1 MSLLEKLTADQQ
13 AARRSHDEATLGTL
27 QLVLAALKNE
37 RITLGRELTDA
48 DGEQIIRRQV
58 KQLRDANQD
67 FVRAGRTDLS
77 GKTEQ
82 EIKVLEAYLPQ
93 ALSEAELSAIVDE
106 VLGQAGPNPN
116 IGQLTGQV
124 MAKVKG
130 RADGA
135 QVRNLLSK
143 RLT

>member
-1 MSLLEKLTADQQ
+1 MSLLEKLTVDQQ
-13 AARRSHDEATLGTL
+13 NARRNHDEATLGTL

-37 RITLGRELTDA
+37 RITLGRELVDA

-93 ALSEAELSAIVDE
+93 ALNEAELAAIVDE
-106 VLGQAGPNPN
+106 VISSAGAQPNL
-116 IGQLTGQV
+116 GQLTGQV

-135 QVRNLLSK
+135 QVRDLLSK

>member
-1 MSLLEKLTADQQ
+1 MSLLERLTIDQQ
-13 AARRSHDEATLGTL
+13 NARRNHDEATLGTL

-37 RITLGRELTDA
+37 RITLGREIVDA
-48 DGEQIIRRQV
+48 DAEQIIRRQV
-58 KQLRDANQD
+58 KQLREANLD

-93 ALSEAELSAIVDE
+93 ALSEAELAAIVDE
-106 VLGQAGPNPN
+106 VISSAGAQPNL
-116 IGQLTGQV
+116 GQLTGQV

-135 QVRNLLSK
+135 QVRDLLSK

>member
-1 MSLLEKLTADQQ
+1 MSLLEQLTADQQ
-13 AARRSHDEATLGTL
+13 AARRNHDEATLGTL

-77 GKTEQ
+77 QKTEQ

-93 ALSEAELSAIVDE
+93 PLSDAELVTIVEE
-106 VLGQAGPNPN
+106 VLTAAGPNPN
-116 IGQLTGQV
+116 LGQLTGQV

-135 QVRNLLSK
+135 RVRELLSN

>member
-1 MSLLEKLTADQQ
+1 MSLLEQLTADQQ
-13 AARRSHDEATLGTL
+13 SARRNHDEATLGTL

-77 GKTEQ
+77 QKTEQ

-93 ALSEAELSAIVDE
+93 PLSDVELVTIVEE
-106 VLGQAGPNPN
+106 VLTAAGPNPN
-116 IGQLTGQV
+116 LGQLTGQV

-135 QVRNLLSK
+135 RVRELLSN